1 MNIRRM
7 LFLALATPFLHCGD
21 SASNSTS
28 NDTSNAPLTRL
39 TESLGG
45 AAALDAMRTLSIE
58 ATGLHSAYD
67 EGVDPGGAPT
77 PASDFTFAGR
87 IDVGADQMLL
97 SYKRNYLAI
106 VPGATSD
113 YSEIVAGQRGYVRG
127 IESVFGGPAGTV
139 GAPMSSARW
148 AATRRHQVLSNP
160 HLLLKGR
167 AANDVRDEG
176 LENRDGRSY
185 RRIVVSDPW
194 GIRDFTLRLDDAGR
208 LAQLSTLESDHL
220 RGDINVDVTYEQWE
234 PSGGLLFPRRVS
246 IAVDHQ
252 TVRVEDRSSIQVNA
266 PLEQEL
272 FAMPD
277 GPPQEFDD
285 DHADFGHRRAQSYQ
299 RFAGLGLNSFVD
311 PLHETVVGVEVATGV
326 YHLVGTGHH
335 SMLVDQGASS
345 VLVEAPLDEERS
357 KALLAWIDT
366 NLPGGLAAHPIS
378 NVVMTHHHADH
389 SAGLRTFV
397 ARGAAVVV
405 AKESEAFMRDMFT
418 SAHTISPDDL
428 SARKDIVPV
437 LRPVE
442 SEGSLAIGNVSVH
455 HVRSSHAADM
465 LIVHVT
471 AAGSPGIL
479 FNSDLYNPTEG
490 DLIPARR
497 ERAVGFNEAIIRLG
511 LNTPDRIFVG
521 GHGNMAGT
529 RHFNVTYAQFQA
541 QLARVQGQAP

>member
-1 MNIRRM
+1 MMNTSSLRRM

-21 SASNSTS
+21 STSS
-28 NDTSNAPLTRL
+28 NDTPDAPLARL

-45 AAALDAMRTLSIE
+45 ATALASLRTLSID
-58 ATGLHSAYD
+58 AAGLHSAYD
-67 EGVDPGGAPT
+67 EGFEPGADPT

-87 IDVGADQMLL
+87 IDVAGGRMRL
-97 SYKRNYLAI
+97 SYTRSYRAI

-113 YSEIVAGQRGYVRG
+113 YSEIVSGQRGYVRG

-148 AATRRHQVLSNP
+148 SATRRHQLITNP
-160 HLLLKGR
+160 HLLLR
-167 AANDVRDEG
+167 ERSAQDVRDEG
-176 LENRDGRSY
+176 VETRDGRSF
-185 RRIVVSDPW
+185 RRIVVSDPE
-194 GIRDFTLRLDDAGR
+194 GVRDFTLRLDEAGR
-208 LAQLSTLESDHL
+208 IAELSTVESDHL
-220 RGDINVDVTYEQWE
+220 RGDIDVDVRYERWE
-234 PSGGLLFPRRVS
+234 PSGGLFFPRRVS
-246 IAVDHQ
+246 VAVDHR
-252 TVRVEDRSSIQVNA
+252 TVRVEDRANIQVNA
-266 PLEQEL
+266 PLDEGL
-272 FAMPD
+272 FAFPD
-277 GPPQEFDD
+277 APGTEFLE
-285 DHADFGHRRAQSYQ
+285 DHADFGLRNAQSFQ

-311 PLHETVVGVEVATGV
+311 PLHETVVGVQLSPGV

-335 SMLVDQGASS
+335 SMLVDQGTSS
-345 VLVEAPLDEERS
+345 VLVEAPLDEARS
-357 KALLAWIDT
+357 KALLAWIDA

-378 NVVMTHHHADH
+378 NVIMTHHHADH

-405 AKESEAFMRDMFT
+405 ARESEAFMRDILT
-418 SAHTISPDDL
+418 SAHTIEPDDL
-428 SARKDIVPV
+428 SARRDIVPT

-442 SEGSLAIGNVSVH
+442 SEGSLTIGNVTAY

-471 AAGSPGIL
+471 APGSPGIL

-490 DLIPARR
+490 ELIPARV
-497 ERAVGFNEAIIRLG
+497 ERAVGFNDALVRLG

-541 QLARVQGQAP
+541 QLTRAQ